1 MPLALA
7 KFLGIQI
14 RVCHEN
20 HEHLNRAKF
29 VDCTEVY
36 LQMIKHDDFT
46 VSINLTDILN
56 ELWDIAEGCI
66 SLRD

>member
-1 MPLALA
+1 MTFVHAACACKVFRDPD
-7 KFLGIQI
+7 
-14 RVCHEN
+14 VCHEN

-46 VSINLTDILN
+46 VSINLTD
-56 ELWDIAEGCI
+56 
-66 SLRD
+66 

>member
-46 VSINLTDILN
+46 VSINLTDLMSYGT
-56 ELWDIAEGCI
+56 L
-66 SLRD
+66 LRVVYP

>member
-1 MPLALA
+1 MNTQERFFPCRTDDFCACTIALA
-7 KFLGIQI
+7 KFVGIQI

-46 VSINLTDILN
+46 VSINLTD
-56 ELWDIAEGCI
+56 
-66 SLRD
+66 